1 MASTSKNLSKKAVV
15 EKAASKVASRP
26 ASKAVAKSGA
36 NTAVKTAV
44 KTLPNQDVPKR
55 LIVGISGASGIIYGV
70 RILQVLQGS
79 GIETHLVMSDSARMT
94 LSTEMSLS
102 FEEVCDLATQ
112 VHNAKNIGATISSG
126 SFKTMGMVVTPCSI
140 RSLSEIAYGL
150 TSTLLSRAADVVLKE
165 RRRLVLMVRE
175 TPLHAG
181 HLKAMTQACENG
193 AILLPPMPAFYARPK
208 TLDDMVNHTVGRCL
222 DLFDIETDMV
232 NRWAGMGN
240 KG

>member
-1 MASTSKNLSKKAVV
+1 MKTTSSAKLAQS
-15 EKAASKVASRP
+15 
-26 ASKAVAKSGA
+26 AKSA
-36 NTAVKTAV
+36 KTAKSV
-44 KTLPNQDVPKR
+44 KSVKSVNSVSVSREHSHDTPRR
-55 LIVGISGASGIIYGV
+55 LIVGISGASGIVYGV

-112 VHNAKNIGATISSG
+112 VHKAKNIGATISSG
-126 SFKTMGMVVTPCSI
+126 SFKTMGMVVAPCSI

-193 AILLPPMPAFYARPK
+193 AILLPPMPAFYTRPQ

-222 DLFDIETDMV
+222 DLFDIETDLV
-232 NRWAGMGN
+232 SRWAGMG
-240 KG
+240 G